1 VKRSEREGIFRR
13 WLEAHRGILVR
24 IAAAFS
30 EPDDRDDLIQ
40 DMMIAV
46 WHAIPH
52 FRGDASPATF
62 IYRVAQ
68 NTALAWR
75 RGQRRRPPH
84 DSLSPHELAAPEPA
98 ERESRERRLYAA
110 IRELPR
116 MDRLIVLLQ
125 LDGMSYRD
133 ISANL
138 GMTETNVGVRLN
150 RARKK
155 LGGLLGGNDT

>member
-1 VKRSEREGIFRR
+1 MFRR
-13 WLEAHRGILVR
+13 WIGEHRGILLR
-24 IAAAFS
+24 IAGAFAGA
-30 EPDDRDDLIQ
+30 DDRDDLVQ
-40 DMMIAV
+40 DMMVAL

-84 DSLSPHELAAPEPA
+84 DSLAPEELAAPEPA
-98 ERESRERRLYAA
+98 DRESRERRLHAA

-116 MDRLIVLLQ
+116 LDRIIVLMQ

-138 GMTETNVGVRLN
+138 GMTGTNVGVRLN

-155 LGGLLGGNDT
+155 LAELIGDSDE